1 MQTRLCRLKDRRDI
15 RIETTELEL
24 PAANE
29 VLVRMGA
36 GGICGSDLHYYN
48 DGGFGPIRVKEPI
61 ILGHEVAGTV
71 RALGLGVKNL
81 RVGDRVALN
90 PSNPCDDCKYCLTG
104 LFQHCLNMRFF
115 GSALRFPHEQGA
127 FRDSMVVR
135 AEQCIPVGETT
146 SLAQAAC
153 AEPLAVCLH
162 ARSRAPD
169 LRDKRVLITGSGPI
183 GVLCVAL
190 ASEAGAREIVITDLE
205 DVPLVVAKKMGAS
218 QTINV
223 SGSSDM
229 MDTFSADKGY
239 FDIAFECSAAQA
251 ALKSCIASVRPQGTI
266 MQVGVTGD
274 LPIPINQLV
283 GKEVSLMGVHR
294 FHGEFSTAVQLI
306 DRSIIDVTPIIS
318 YTYPLEQAVKAFEVA
333 GDRSRAVKVQLSFQS
348 DDYA

>member
-24 PAANE
+24 PGANE
-29 VLVRMGA
+29 VLIRMGA

-48 DGGFGPIRVKEPI
+48 DGGFGPIRIKEPI
-61 ILGHEVAGTV
+61 VLGHEVAGTV
-71 RALGLGVKNL
+71 HVLGQGVKNL
-81 RVGDRVALN
+81 KVGDRVALN
-90 PSNPCDDCKYCLTG
+90 PSYPCADCKYCLTG
-104 LFQHCLNMRFF
+104 FFQHCLNMRFF

-135 AEQCIPVGETT
+135 AEQCLPVGQTT

-162 ARSRAPD
+162 ARNRAPD

-190 ASEAGAREIVITDLE
+190 ASEAGADEIVITDLE
-205 DVPLVVAKKMGAS
+205 DVPLEVAKKMGAS

-223 SGSSDM
+223 SGSSDA
-229 MDTFSADKGY
+229 MDVFSADKGS

-251 ALKSCIASVRPQGTI
+251 ALRSCIASVRPQGTI
-266 MQVGVTGD
+266 MQIGVTGD
-274 LPIPINQLV
+274 LHIPINQLV
-283 GKEVSLMGVHR
+283 GKELSLMGAHR
-294 FHGEFSTAVQLI
+294 FHSEFASAVQLI
-306 DRSIIDVTPIIS
+306 DSSIIDVAPMIS
-318 YTYPLEQAVKAFEVA
+318 YTYPLEQAVTAFEVA
-333 GDRSRAVKVQLSFQS
+333 GDRSRTVKVQLSFQS
-348 DDYA
+348 EDNQ